1 MTVGIQNHAVMAVRM
16 DLSDPVARWISDPVA
31 RWISDPVVET
41 LTNVEHQEA
50 IIVGI
55 QCVMDA
61 HMLIEPC
68 KASKGDRVVA
78 DLMTGGC
85 RNAQGR
91 T

>member
-1 MTVGIQNHAVMAVRM
+1 VRM
-16 DLSDPVARWISDPVA
+16 DLSDPVA

>member
-1 MTVGIQNHAVMAVRM
+1 MTVGIQTHAVMAVRM

-31 RWISDPVVET
+31 RWISHPVVKT
-41 LTNVEHQEA
+41 LRKVEHQEA
-50 IIVGI
+50 MIVGI

-61 HMLIEPC
+61 HMVIEPC
-68 KASKGDRVVA
+68 KASKGDQVVA

-85 RNAQGR
+85 RNVQGR